1 MTGSRA
7 FPRWTLPALLCGH
20 VVLLL
25 VLWRVEGLHTDR
37 EALKYLGCAEQ
48 VLHGDLHDLLG
59 NYLPYSTYVLF
70 LLPFVALG
78 IPTLAIP
85 VQIGLSVLS
94 ALALGRMT
102 ARISGDGRAGTL
114 ATGLFLLCIPV
125 QTWSLALYTEYLFT
139 SLVILLLEQ
148 VLARERPGRW
158 ALALAI
164 LVLFARPVG
173 LLFVGPLAVWWM
185 GRRWPPVLRLAG
197 YAAVLGVA
205 LLNPRVASPQVE
217 IILGSDVLCGCG
229 TDPGA
234 TIGFRGHSVLDTQL
248 HLVERNGLGAQA
260 LTSLERIGSLF
271 SLTRPF
277 YSLGHNLLVL
287 PYYLLYPLA
296 LIGLWR
302 LKGRGQFGTMAGIMV
317 VYALLVGLTCD
328 EWSGRFLVPLMPMI
342 IAPASAFLV
351 GLLPEPRG

>member
-1 MTGSRA
+1 MNGTRA

-25 VLWRVEGLHTDR
+25 ILWRIEGLHTDK

-70 LLPFVALG
+70 LLPFVAMG

-85 VQIGLSVLS
+85 VQIGLAVFA

-125 QTWSLALYTEYLFT
+125 QIWALALYTEYLFT
-139 SLVILLLEQ
+139 SLAMLLLDQ

-158 ALALAI
+158 TLPLAV

-173 LLFVGPLAVWWM
+173 LLFVGPLLI
-185 GRRWPPVLRLAG
+185 GSYGSRWSRTASITG
-197 YAAVLGVA
+197 YAAVLLVA
-205 LLNPRVASPQVE
+205 LLTPRVASPQLQ

-234 TIGFRGHSVLDTQL
+234 TIGFRGQSVLDTQL
-248 HLVERNGLGAQA
+248 HLVERNGLGTQA
-260 LTSLERIGSLF
+260 LTSLGRIGSLF
-271 SLTRPF
+271 SMTRPY

-296 LIGLWR
+296 LLGLWSF
-302 LKGRGQFGTMAGIMV
+302 KGRGPFGPMAGILV

-328 EWSGRFLVPLMPMI
+328 EWSGRFLVPLLPMV
-342 IAPASAFLV
+342 IAPASAFLA

>member
-37 EALKYLGCAEQ
+37 EALKYLGCADQ

-102 ARISGDGRAGTL
+102 TRISGDGRAGTL

-125 QTWSLALYTEYLFT
+125 QTWSLALYTESLFT
-139 SLVILLLEQ
+139 SLVVLLLDQ
-148 VLARERPGRW
+148 VLARDRPGRW

-197 YAAVLGVA
+197 FAAVLGVA

-234 TIGFRGHSVLDTQL
+234 TIGFRGHSVLDTQR
-248 HLVERNGLGAQA
+248 HLVIRHGAGTQV
-260 LTSLERIGSLF
+260 SLWVKRMASLF
-271 SLTRPF
+271 NFTRPH
-277 YSLGHNLLVL
+277 YSMVHNLVL
-287 PYYLLYPLA
+287 LPWFLIYPLA
-296 LIGLWR
+296 L
-302 LKGRGQFGTMAGIMV
+302 AGFWAMRRDRSTGPIIAIMV
-317 VYALLVGLTCD
+317 IYVLLVAFTCD
-328 EWSGRFLVPLMPMI
+328 EWSGRF
-342 IAPASAFLV
+342 IAP
-351 GLLPEPRG
+351 LLPLLIVPACAAVRQWRS